1 MYKIGTLNKISPVGL
16 GRLTDAYAVVEDINE
31 ANGIILR
38 SYDMHEMELSENLL
52 AVGRAGAGVNNI
64 PLDKCAE
71 AGIVVFNSPGANANA
86 VKELCL
92 AGMIMAARNIP
103 AGLAWI
109 PRLSLIVNFKVFI
122 I

>member
-16 GRLTDAYAVVEDINE
+16 ARLTDDYTIVEDVQE

-71 AGIVVFNSPGANANA
+71 QG
-86 VKELCL
+86 
-92 AGMIMAARNIP
+92 
-103 AGLAWI
+103 
-109 PRLSLIVNFKVFI
+109 LSLIHI
-122 I
+122 

>member
-16 GRLTDAYAVVEDINE
+16 ARLTDDYTVVEDVAE

-38 SYDMHEMELSENLL
+38 SYDMHEMELSDNLL

-71 AGIVVFNSPGANANA
+71 AGIVVFNTG
-86 VKELCL
+86 C
-92 AGMIMAARNIP
+92 
-103 AGLAWI
+103 
-109 PRLSLIVNFKVFI
+109 
-122 I
+122 